1 MAGFIMAK
9 KNKLRKPK
17 HTPKIETG
25 ETASIATFGPRI
37 GALVYDA
44 LIVIGIAAIASAI
57 GLGIAEALIA
67 SGIVDIAGRYVDS
80 AAYVG
85 SQIWFAILVWGSVA
99 GFYLWFWTHG
109 GQTVGMRAWRLR
121 VQNTDGSAIS
131 LTQALIRLATAACGL
146 GNLQV
151 PFDMKNRAFQDH
163 WSNCNV
169 LRLSKEQNGS
179 LLRYADK
186 LEKKK

>member
-1 MAGFIMAK
+1 MAK

-17 HTPKIETG
+17 HTPTIATG

-44 LIVIGIAAIASAI
+44 LIVIGIAAVSGAV
-57 GLGIAEALIA
+57 GLGIAEALIT

-80 AAYVG
+80 AAYAG
-85 SQIWFAILVWGSVA
+85 NQIWFALLVWGSVCS
-99 GFYLWFWTHG
+99 FYLWFWTHG

-121 VQNTDGSAIS
+121 VQNADGSAIS

-151 PFDMKNRAFQDH
+151 PVDMKNRAFQDH

-186 LEKKK
+186 LKQKK

>member
-1 MAGFIMAK
+1 MAK
-9 KNKLRKPK
+9 KNKLK
-17 HTPKIETG
+17 KIPHKSTVDTD
-25 ETASIATFGPRI
+25 ETAPIAGFWPRI

-44 LIVIGIAAIASAI
+44 LIVIGIAAIAGAL

-67 SGIVDIAGRYVDS
+67 SGIVDIAGRYVDG
-80 AAYVG
+80 AAYAG
-85 SQIWFAILVWGSVA
+85 SQVWFAVLVWGSVC

-151 PFDMKNRAFQDH
+151 PFDIKNRAFQDH

-186 LEKKK
+186 LKQK